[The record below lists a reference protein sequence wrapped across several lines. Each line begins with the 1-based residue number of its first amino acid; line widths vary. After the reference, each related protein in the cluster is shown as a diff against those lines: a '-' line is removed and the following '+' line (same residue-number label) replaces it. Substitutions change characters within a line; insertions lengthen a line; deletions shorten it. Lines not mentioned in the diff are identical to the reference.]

1 MESNQ
6 TRTEKLPYV
15 KPEAELLALRTHEN
29 IAAGRF
35 DGSGDE
41 FNGEDDAFD

>member
-1 MESNQ
+1 LEWEDI
-6 TRTEKLPYV
+6 TYT
-15 KPEAELLALRTHEN
+15 AHDLALRTHEN
-29 IAAGRF
+29 IAASRF